1 VRNGVSVFS
10 SPHPSGW
17 RLTYHSKISREIIIN
32 EVLGQ
37 GFLMLKGT
45 KKGRANDDPAVML
58 EKTLND
64 WAEIDKS
71 RKIRIN

>member
-1 VRNGVSVFS
+1 
-10 SPHPSGW
+10 
-17 RLTYHSKISREIIIN
+17 
-32 EVLGQ
+32 
-37 GFLMLKGT
+37 MLKGT